1 MLNGSNSRPSVW
13 DKFDMSKSLNYE
25 EATWLKKTQ
34 AACGLGHAWPGRLLH
49 GLRATWVAHCLG
61 GALPGPRGTWA
72 ARCLVTRGLD
82 FSSPP
87 PPPLGSSLICS
98 GIFSIF
104 IRVIN
109 RVLETRFPCGCH
121 MEKYATLDHIRPWKS
136 SFKNSIYRPKLSFKD
151 SIYKPKSSLID
162 LRC

>member
-1 MLNGSNSRPSVW
+1 MRRRLGW
-13 DKFDMSKSLNYE
+13 
-25 EATWLKKTQ
+25 KKPRQ
-34 AACGLGHAWPGRLLH
+34 RAPWVVRDLGCVLH
-49 GLRATWVAHCLG
+49 GLRVTWVAHCLG

-72 ARCLVTRGLD
+72 ARCLVARGLG
-82 FSSPP
+82 FSPAPPP

-98 GIFSIF
+98 GFFSIF

-109 RVLETRFPCGCH
+109 RVLETRFPCGRH

-136 SFKNSIYRPKLSFKD
+136 SFKDSIYRPKLSFKD

>member
-1 MLNGSNSRPSVW
+1 
-13 DKFDMSKSLNYE
+13 MSKSLNYE

-34 AACGLGHAWPGRLLH
+34 AVCGLGRLLH

-61 GALPGPRGTWA
+61 GALPGPRRTWA
-72 ARCLVTRGLD
+72 ARCLVARSLG
-82 FSSPP
+82 FSPPP

-98 GIFSIF
+98 GFFSIF

-109 RVLETRFPCGCH
+109 RVLETRFPCGRH

>member
-1 MLNGSNSRPSVW
+1 
-13 DKFDMSKSLNYE
+13 MSKSLNYE

-34 AACGLGHAWPGRLLH
+34 AACALGRARPRLSV
-49 GLRATWVAHCLG
+49 AWVARDLG
-61 GALPGPRGTWA
+61 GALPRRRATGPHGTWA
-72 ARCLVTRGLD
+72 ARCLVARDLG
-82 FSSPP
+82 FSPPPPP

-98 GIFSIF
+98 GFFSIF

-109 RVLETRFPCGCH
+109 RVLETRFPCGRH